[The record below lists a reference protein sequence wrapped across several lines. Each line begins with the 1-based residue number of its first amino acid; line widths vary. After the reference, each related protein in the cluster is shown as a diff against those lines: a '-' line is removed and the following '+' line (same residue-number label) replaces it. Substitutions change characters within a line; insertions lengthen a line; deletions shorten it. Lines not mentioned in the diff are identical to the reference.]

1 MGAEPSDGI
10 LPLLRI
16 GVKENWTNSLLS
28 SKIACRDN
36 EGVFWRIKLANT
48 KSAIK
53 RIKQNHKRRL
63 RNRLFTGRART
74 FIKNARSTMEEGTP
88 ADARTA
94 TLAAISALDK
104 AAEKGIIHK
113 NNAARR
119 KGRLMRRLSQRN
131 QRLTTDVGPVKW
143 HGPPMFFWSWW
154 ITSGA
159 MPAFLLE

>member
-1 MGAEPSDGI
+1 M
-10 LPLLRI
+10 
-16 GVKENWTNSLLS
+16 
-28 SKIACRDN
+28 
-36 EGVFWRIKLANT
+36 ANT

-74 FIKNARSTMEEGTP
+74 FVKNARTTFEKGTTT
-88 ADARTA
+88 DARAA

-119 KGRLMRRLSQRN
+119 KSRLMRHLAQMEKTN
-131 QRLTTDVGPVKW
+131 
-143 HGPPMFFWSWW
+143 
-154 ITSGA
+154 A
-159 MPAFLLE
+159 